1 MIIRVAS
8 VIVIVKVVHTLVY
21 LLNTLS
27 ARTAY
32 AIELVKLSLIF
43 LFVVVLRLII
53 VCVVL
58 LSVFISHLTAP
69 PFIFTIPIL

>member
-8 VIVIVKVVHTLVY
+8 VIVIVKVVHALVY

-27 ARTAY
+27 ASTAY
-32 AIELVKLSLIF
+32 AVELVKLSLIF
-43 LFVVVLRLII
+43 LFIVVLRLII

-58 LSVFISHLTAP
+58 LSVF
-69 PFIFTIPIL
+69 F

>member
-8 VIVIVKVVHTLVY
+8 VIVIVEVVHALVY

-27 ARTAY
+27 ACTAY

-58 LSVFISHLTAP
+58 LSVFI
-69 PFIFTIPIL
+69 FKY